1 MYSIF
6 SKEKHFCEFIKA
18 LNLFTPVF
26 TEQNELAEIYQ
37 ENIYLL
43 LP

>member
-6 SKEKHFCEFIKA
+6 SKEKHLCDLSK
-18 LNLFTPVF
+18 LYTTVF
-26 TEQNELAEIYQ
+26 TKQNELAEKYQ